1 MSCINEEQIQ
11 QYLDDES
18 GKEEKEAIRQ
28 HLETCLR
35 CKGELEQ
42 QRLRILDVKQ
52 SLALLVTEQPVIPEF
67 KPPVKMYRQR
77 KIIAKYMLPLAVAA
91 SLLLIVLLRSFFE
104 SEKPAVNGQS
114 AHFMVSGELD
124 ANKPVTDYPMTITI
138 VAPDGSISQTTI
150 N

>member
-1 MSCINEEQIQ
+1 MSCLNKEQIQ
-11 QYLDDES
+11 QYLDNEC
-18 GKEEKEAIRQ
+18 GVEEKETIRQ
-28 HLETCLR
+28 HMDHCPL
-35 CKGELEQ
+35 CKEALVKQG
-42 QRLRILDVKQ
+42 RLILDVKQ
-52 SLALLVTEQPVIPEF
+52 SLDLLVTEQPVIPEF
-67 KPPVKMYRQR
+67 RPPVKKYRHR
-77 KIIAKYMLPLAVAA
+77 KMITKYILPLAVAA